1 MAVRC
6 LDPPAVLHG
15 AVVAGGGVYGA
26 EVGVACSPGYTAPRP
41 RPTCLESGRWSGDTV
56 ECRPVTCPHLPSL
69 LHGTVEY
76 QVRDTTL
83 ICLGFSSILL
93 ERSSSATKANNKLKI
108 F

>member
-1 MAVRC
+1 MMCLTRPECVAVRC

-56 ECRPVTCPHLPSL
+56 ECRPVTCPHLPTL

-76 QVRDTTL
+76 QVRGTL
-83 ICLGFSSILL
+83 
-93 ERSSSATKANNKLKI
+93 R
-108 F
+108 

>member
-1 MAVRC
+1 MPGIDNIAVSRPECVAVRC
-6 LDPPAVLHG
+6 LEPPAVLHG

-76 QVRDTTL
+76 QVRVTTTL
-83 ICLGFSSILL
+83 ICLLF
-93 ERSSSATKANNKLKI
+93 
-108 F
+108 